1 MPDDE
6 KMDFLLFYAFY
17 VLNVN
22 RHDVL
27 RITKFFSGKTDEII
41 SLFFFFS
48 NLSMKTDK
56 TVRVLVASDAESKQV
71 TLTRGENIS
80 NEWRNTRDRD
90 RKAIYEKPTTE
101 LCQTVK
107 TINR

>member
-1 MPDDE
+1 
-6 KMDFLLFYAFY
+6 
-17 VLNVN
+17 
-22 RHDVL
+22 
-27 RITKFFSGKTDEII
+27 
-41 SLFFFFS
+41 
-48 NLSMKTDK
+48 MKTDK